1 MHTDKEIAQHYKEQQ
16 EAALNI
22 AREEITCDEIQD
34 NIWVLSDFVYDLT
47 MDYID
52 FKKPNAGS
60 TLIRRNII
68 KEELKKKI
76 LNRIDDLFD
85 FNQEEWERNYEN
97 E

>member
-16 EAALNI
+16 EADLHVAQ
-22 AREEITCDEIQD
+22 EYMTCDDIQD
-34 NIWVLSDFVYDLT
+34 NIWILSDFVYDLT

-52 FKKPNAGS
+52 FTKVNMQNSG
-60 TLIRRNII
+60 IRRTLI

-76 LNRIDDLFD
+76 FNRIDDLFD
-85 FNQEEWERNYEN
+85 FNKEEWERNYEN